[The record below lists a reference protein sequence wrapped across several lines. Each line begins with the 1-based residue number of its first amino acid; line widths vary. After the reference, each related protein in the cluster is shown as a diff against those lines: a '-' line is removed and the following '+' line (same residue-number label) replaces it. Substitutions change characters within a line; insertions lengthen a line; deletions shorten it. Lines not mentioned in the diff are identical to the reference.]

1 MDFTQ
6 DKKMAQMKANP
17 TRKSLPK
24 LSLELHTMPKPET
37 GHFKKWL
44 VLGVLAFALIV
55 LMILFL
61 I

>member
-1 MDFTQ
+1 MDFVQ
-6 DKKMAQMKANP
+6 DKKMAQMKTSP
-17 TRKSLPK
+17 MRKALPK
-24 LSLELHTMPKPET
+24 LSIELHTMPKPET

-55 LMILFL
+55 LVILFL